1 MRNPWVWVWC
11 LAAGIIVGF
20 ILGRGWQGPDDPAQ
34 TAPPALAD
42 APDEPAAPAASSV
55 AAIESPTAPVTVGE
69 RPAPPV
75 SAATS
80 PVEPPAASPAPA
92 KPGEESFAPPVDSG
106 VVNSIDAGATFN
118 KMIGRQSTADQPNQ
132 LGDLHRALEREP
144 RDDGWAYSMEAELQ
158 NSMVNDTSMGKFKME
173 HVECRSTICEV
184 RVSGNGDQAD
194 AVRNLSNALPANSFN
209 QQLFMNVS
217 STVSGHERID
227 AIYIFRR
234 PAQKP

>member
-1 MRNPWVWVWC
+1 MRNRFLWLC
-11 LAAGIIVGF
+11 LVGAGLIFGF
-20 ILGRGWQGPDDPAQ
+20 IVGRGWNKPEAGAPA
-34 TAPPALAD
+34 TARSDNPAEPAPPANSTSTSSIFKPSS
-42 APDEPAAPAASSV
+42 APATAAAQKTAAPEPA
-55 AAIESPTAPVTVGE
+55 
-69 RPAPPV
+69 
-75 SAATS
+75 SAA
-80 PVEPPAASPAPA
+80 VEPPASAPVPA
-92 KPGEESFAPPVDSG
+92 KAGEDPFLPAVDSG
-106 VVNSIDAGATFN
+106 VVNSVDAGATFN
-118 KMIGRQSTADQPNQ
+118 KMIARPSTADQPNQ

-173 HVECRSTICEV
+173 HIECRSTICEV

-194 AVRNLSNALPANSFN
+194 AVRSFGNALPGTNFN

-234 PAQKP
+234 PAKH